1 MIEHIS
7 APAYWASALI
17 NRDFSS
23 LDEVEHKEVLCFINQ
38 HGDPVSCG
46 KPYVDWW
53 DGQLRTICKYAFLR
67 KD

>member
-23 LDEVEHKEVLCFINQ
+23 LDESEHKQVLCFINQ
-38 HGDPVSCG
+38 HGESVACG
-46 KPYVDWW
+46 EEYIGHWEGVIC
-53 DGQLRTICKYAFLR
+53 QLCDYAFLIR
-67 KD
+67 D